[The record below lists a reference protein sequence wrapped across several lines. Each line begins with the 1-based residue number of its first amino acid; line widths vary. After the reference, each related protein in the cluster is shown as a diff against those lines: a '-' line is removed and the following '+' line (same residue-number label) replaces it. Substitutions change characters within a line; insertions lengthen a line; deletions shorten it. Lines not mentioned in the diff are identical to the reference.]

1 MILKMSQISALEGLR
16 EKFFSASFPLK
27 TAYKVTRLFEAG
39 EKEYNFYI
47 IRLREI
53 IDKYSQKNEDGT
65 PKMTEDGGNVL
76 ILPEKIEDCHKELSE
91 LENLE
96 FGIYNI
102 TDSRLDSMRFD
113 LDPIEAIIDDYI
125 AKCND

>member
-47 IRLREI
+47 ILAIQALKFSSVLDMCNSMISYTKYESLYNPV
-53 IDKYSQKNEDGT
+53 IDVVFS
-65 PKMTEDGGNVL
+65 V
-76 ILPEKIEDCHKELSE
+76 
-91 LENLE
+91 
-96 FGIYNI
+96 
-102 TDSRLDSMRFD
+102 
-113 LDPIEAIIDDYI
+113 
-125 AKCND
+125 

>member
-27 TAYKVTRLFEAG
+27 TVYKVTKLFEAG

-96 FGIYNI
+96 IDFPNIQFSVDELENFG
-102 TDSRLDSMRFD
+102 DLSVLEMRALMPF
-113 LDPIEAIIDDYI
+113 LE
-125 AKCND
+125 

>member
-96 FGIYNI
+96 IDFLNIQFSVGELENFG
-102 TDSRLDSMRFD
+102 DLSVLEMRALMPF
-113 LDPIEAIIDDYI
+113 LE
-125 AKCND
+125 

>member
-27 TAYKVTRLFEAG
+27 TAYKVTRLFEAE

-47 IRLREI
+47 VRLREI

-96 FGIYNI
+96 IGFPNIQFSVGELENFGEL
-102 TDSRLDSMRFD
+102 SVLEMRALMPF
-113 LDPIEAIIDDYI
+113 LE
-125 AKCND
+125 